1 MSLHIT
7 KSSVHQTII
16 FTPVIVKYKKKILD
30 ITKPQY
36 SEQILPAP
44 WAFTILRFCCTQQFE
59 ILATGL
65 LLSSPFGRECYG
77 LNIVS
82 INLFSET
89 YFQSFRFELI
99 LLSPFAGRFLL
110 LCALTDQLSI
120 SGIKASKL
128 TCIAYRNVF

>member
-1 MSLHIT
+1 M
-7 KSSVHQTII
+7 II
-16 FTPVIVKYKKKILD
+16 FTPVIVKYMKKILD

-44 WAFTILRFCCTQQFE
+44 WAFTILRFCFTQQFE
-59 ILATGL
+59 ILATGQ
-65 LLSSPFGRECYG
+65 S
-77 LNIVS
+77 
-82 INLFSET
+82 
-89 YFQSFRFELI
+89 FQSFRFELI

-128 TCIAYRNVF
+128 MCIAYKNVF